1 MSVEYRDLSKTE
13 YDGINIDYQLTYTI
27 QSVEDNTYSF
37 TCLDTSTIPAS
48 NNIYT
53 RSWKVV
59 LPYTQQPIVGT
70 GSVFT
75 VTIPNLTTALFEYS
89 ITNQTDGTVSKLQ
102 RYVYANTLSTV
113 DGLLNRTSTSIS
125 KEHPSTSD
133 YVYDN
138 ANNYKILSLD
148 ANEYNKI
155 YKIIMDIM
163 KSGYVKY
170 ATGISL
176 DYLASFWMIK
186 RNYNET
192 DDELRLRLEN
202 AIRVNNSAV
211 TKLNIKRLLLGAF
224 GLMPDTEQEVLTTRD
239 VMVIERED
247 VPTYD
252 LSVRGAEFTI
262 YVYGNPTIATNLQSI
277 DDLINRSRAAGVYY
291 NPYQFTFV
299 TELYADINCNEF
311 VVLDYLETQTIFGW
325 GDMQWGSPNE
335 PEPIES
341 GVVTASYTFP
351 QPGTYNISAFVTD
364 TSDNESVI
372 QENINVIS

>member
-27 QSVEDNTYSF
+27 QSIEDNTYSF

-202 AIRVNNSAV
+202 AIR
-211 TKLNIKRLLLGAF
+211 
-224 GLMPDTEQEVLTTRD
+224 
-239 VMVIERED
+239 
-247 VPTYD
+247 
-252 LSVRGAEFTI
+252 
-262 YVYGNPTIATNLQSI
+262 
-277 DDLINRSRAAGVYY
+277 
-291 NPYQFTFV
+291 
-299 TELYADINCNEF
+299 
-311 VVLDYLETQTIFGW
+311 
-325 GDMQWGSPNE
+325 
-335 PEPIES
+335 
-341 GVVTASYTFP
+341 
-351 QPGTYNISAFVTD
+351 
-364 TSDNESVI
+364 
-372 QENINVIS
+372 